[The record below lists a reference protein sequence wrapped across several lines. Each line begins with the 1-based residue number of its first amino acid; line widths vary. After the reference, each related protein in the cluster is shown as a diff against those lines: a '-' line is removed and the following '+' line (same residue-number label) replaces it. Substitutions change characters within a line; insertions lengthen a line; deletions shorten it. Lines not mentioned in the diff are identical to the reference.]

1 MQALS
6 QADSTAAPL
15 AEPGADLNPAAVY
28 RVIRSRRNVA
38 QFESAPVP
46 REQLLRLLDAA
57 RWAPNHGLNEPW
69 RFLVVEREARATL
82 ANLARI
88 VTLEGAKDPDN
99 PATIERAIRKQ
110 EELLAAPVV
119 LFVFALPDPDG
130 VVAKENYGAACCAVQ
145 NLLLA
150 ARAEGLGGRWSTGWL
165 AKEERVWRL
174 LGVPLDYQLVGMIR
188 LGKVARE
195 PNGRRRPIEE
205 FVRWVDRPAE
215 RVT

>member
-1 MQALS
+1 MS
-6 QADSTAAPL
+6 QASSAAAPL
-15 AEPGADLNPAAVY
+15 ARPDIEVNTAAVY
-28 RVIRSRRNVA
+28 GVIRARRNVA
-38 QFESAPVP
+38 QFECAPVP

-57 RWAPNHGLNEPW
+57 HWAPNHGLNEPW
-69 RFLVVEREARATL
+69 RFLVVEGEARTTL
-82 ANLARI
+82 GNLARI
-88 VTLEGAKDPDN
+88 VALEGAKGEQSR
-99 PATIERAIRKQ
+99 ATIDRANRKQ
-110 EELLAAPVV
+110 EELLTAPVV
-119 LFVFALPDPDG
+119 LFAFALSDRDA
-130 VVAKENYGAACCAVQ
+130 VVAKENYAATCCAVQ

-150 ARAEGLGGRWSTGWL
+150 ARAEGLGTRWSTGWL

-195 PNGRRRPIEE
+195 PHGRRRPIEE